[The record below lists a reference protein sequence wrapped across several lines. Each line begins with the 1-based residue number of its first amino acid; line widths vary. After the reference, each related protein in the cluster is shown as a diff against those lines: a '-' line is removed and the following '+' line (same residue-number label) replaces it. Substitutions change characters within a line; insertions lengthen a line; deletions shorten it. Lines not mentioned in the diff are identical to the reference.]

1 MITVKL
7 LGGAKRSFSSDKISI
22 EKNSMIVSDLL
33 VFLQDLVSKNMP
45 AFDAKNVLV
54 AINGIDSSAL
64 QGTET
69 SLKDGDVV
77 SIIPVVHGGGKTS
90 ISFSISNYNVELA
103 RLKKTSTDPIKLLEN
118 MRMRFPGVIIQGIRS
133 QYVLNESHVRRVIE
147 ISLAAAKTNTLLSN
161 KIETDIL
168 MRFACTRQISEAISK
183 IGLRENSDSIL
194 IMIGKKP
201 LIKKL
206 LAEISHMTESI
217 LPFQNNAN
225 FIKKEFNITKKE
237 LDCVISKTPLED
249 LIVERSAVL
258 LH

>member
-22 EKNSMIVSDLL
+22 EKNTMIVSDLL
-33 VFLQDLVSKNMP
+33 VFLQDSVLQNMP
-45 AFDAKNVLV
+45 AFDAKNILV
-54 AINGIDSSAL
+54 AVNGVDSSAL

-77 SIIPVVHGGGKTS
+77 SIIPVVHGGGKMS
-90 ISFSISNYNVELA
+90 INFSISNYNVELT
-103 RLKKTSTDPIKLLEN
+103 RLKKTSIDPIKLLEDL
-118 MRMRFPGVIIQGIRS
+118 RVRFPDVIIQGIRS
-133 QYVLNESHVRRVIE
+133 QYVLNASHVKRIIE
-147 ISLAAAKTNTLLSN
+147 ISLAASKSNTLLSN

-168 MRFACTRQISEAISK
+168 MRFACTRQISEAINK
-183 IGLRENSDSIL
+183 IGLRENSASVL

-206 LAEISHMTESI
+206 LAEISHMTESV
-217 LPFQNNAN
+217 LPFPNNAN
-225 FIKKEFNITKKE
+225 FIKKEFKITKKE
-237 LDCVISKTPLED
+237 LDCVMSKEPLED

-258 LH
+258 IH

>member
-22 EKNSMIVSDLL
+22 EKSPMTVSDLL

-64 QGTET
+64 QGAET
-69 SLKDGDVV
+69 SLRDGDVV
-77 SIIPVVHGGGKTS
+77 SIIPVVHGGGK
-90 ISFSISNYNVELA
+90 ISVNFRISNHNVELA
-103 RLKKTSTDPIKLLEN
+103 RLKKTGTDPIKLLEN
-118 MRMRFPGVIIQGIRS
+118 LRIRFPDVIIQGIRL
-133 QYVLNESHVRRVIE
+133 QYVLSTSHAKRIIE
-147 ISLAAAKTNTLLSN
+147 ISLAASKSNILLSN

-168 MRFACTRQISEAISK
+168 MRFACTRQISEAINK
-183 IGLRENSDSIL
+183 IGLRENSDSML
-194 IMIGKKP
+194 IMIGKKS

-206 LAEISHMTESI
+206 LAEISHITESI
-217 LPFQNNAN
+217 LPFPNNTN
-225 FIKKEFNITKKE
+225 FIKKEFNITKKG
-237 LDCVISKTPLED
+237 LDCIMSKTPLED

>member
-22 EKNSMIVSDLL
+22 EKNTMTVYDLL
-33 VFLQDLVSKNMP
+33 VFLKDSVSQNMP
-45 AFDAKNVLV
+45 AFDVKNILV
-54 AINGIDSSAL
+54 AVNGVDSSAL

-77 SIIPVVHGGGKTS
+77 SIIPVVHGGGKMS
-90 ISFSISNYNVELA
+90 INFSISNYNVELA
-103 RLKKTSTDPIKLLEN
+103 RLKKTTDPIKLLEDL
-118 MRMRFPGVIIQGIRS
+118 RMRFPGVIIQGIRS
-133 QYVLNESHVRRVIE
+133 QYVLNASHAKRVIE
-147 ISLAAAKTNTLLSN
+147 ISLAASKSNTLLSN
-161 KIETDIL
+161 KLETDIL
-168 MRFACTRQISEAISK
+168 MRFACTRQISEAINK
-183 IGLRENSDSIL
+183 IGLQEESASVL

-206 LAEISHMTESI
+206 LAEISHLTESV
-217 LPFQNNAN
+217 LPFPNNAN
-225 FIKKEFNITKKE
+225 FIKKEFKITKEELGCIMSKE
-237 LDCVISKTPLED
+237 PLED

>member
-22 EKNSMIVSDLL
+22 EKSSMTISDLL

-64 QGTET
+64 QGAET

-77 SIIPVVHGGGKTS
+77 SIIPVVHGGGK
-90 ISFSISNYNVELA
+90 ISVNFSISNYNVELT
-103 RLKKTSTDPIKLLEN
+103 RLKKTGTDPIKLLESL
-118 MRMRFPGVIIQGIRS
+118 RIRFPNVIIQGIRL
-133 QYVLNESHVRRVIE
+133 QYVLSTSHAKRIIE
-147 ISLAAAKTNTLLSN
+147 ISLAASKANTLLSN

-168 MRFACTRQISEAISK
+168 MRFACTRQISEAINK
-183 IGLRENSDSIL
+183 IGLQENNDSML
-194 IMIGKKP
+194 IMIGKKS

-217 LPFQNNAN
+217 LPFPNNTN
-225 FIKKEFNITKKE
+225 FIKKEFNITKKG
-237 LDCVISKTPLED
+237 LDCIMSKTPLED

>member
-22 EKNSMIVSDLL
+22 EKSSMTVSDLL
-33 VFLQDLVSKNMP
+33 VFLQDSVSKNMP

-64 QGTET
+64 QGAET
-69 SLKDGDVV
+69 SLRDGDVV
-77 SIIPVVHGGGKTS
+77 SIIPVVHGGGK
-90 ISFSISNYNVELA
+90 ISVNFRISNHNVELA
-103 RLKKTSTDPIKLLEN
+103 RLKKTGTDPIKLLEN
-118 MRMRFPGVIIQGIRS
+118 LRIRFPDVIIQGIRL
-133 QYVLNESHVRRVIE
+133 QYVLSTSHARRVIE
-147 ISLAAAKTNTLLSN
+147 ISLAASKSNTLLSN

-168 MRFACTRQISEAISK
+168 MRFACTRQISEAINK
-183 IGLRENSDSIL
+183 IGLQENSNSML
-194 IMIGKKP
+194 IVIGKKS

-206 LAEISHMTESI
+206 LAEISHITESI
-217 LPFQNNAN
+217 LPFPNNTN
-225 FIKKEFNITKKE
+225 FIKKEFNITKKS
-237 LDCVISKTPLED
+237 LDCIISKTPLED

>member
-22 EKNSMIVSDLL
+22 EKNSMTVSDLL

-45 AFDAKNVLV
+45 AFDDKNVLV
-54 AINGIDSSAL
+54 AINGVDSSAL
-64 QGTET
+64 QGAET
-69 SLKDGDVV
+69 SLKDGDIV
-77 SIIPVVHGGGKTS
+77 SIIPVVHGGGK
-90 ISFSISNYNVELA
+90 ISVNFSISNYNVELA

-118 MRMRFPGVIIQGIRS
+118 LRIRFPGVIIQGIRL
-133 QYVLNESHVRRVIE
+133 QYVLNTSHAKRVIE
-147 ISLAAAKTNTLLSN
+147 ISLAASKSNTLLSN

-168 MRFACTRQISEAISK
+168 MRFACTRQIGEAINK
-183 IGLRENSDSIL
+183 IGLRENNGSIL
-194 IMIGKKP
+194 IMIGKKS

-206 LAEISHMTESI
+206 LAEISPMTESI
-217 LPFQNNAN
+217 LPFPDNTN
-225 FIKKEFNITKKE
+225 FIKKEFNITKKG
-237 LDCVISKTPLED
+237 LDCVMSNTPLED

>member
-22 EKNSMIVSDLL
+22 EKNSMTVSDLL
-33 VFLQDLVSKNMP
+33 VFLKDSVSQNMP
-45 AFDAKNVLV
+45 AFDAKNILV
-54 AINGIDSSAL
+54 AVNGVDSSAL

-77 SIIPVVHGGGKTS
+77 SIIPVVHGGGKMS
-90 ISFSISNYNVELA
+90 INFRISNYNVGLA
-103 RLKKTSTDPIKLLEN
+103 RLKKTSTDPIKLLEDL
-118 MRMRFPGVIIQGIRS
+118 RMRFPGVIIQGIRS
-133 QYVLNESHVRRVIE
+133 QYVLNASHAKRVIE
-147 ISLAAAKTNTLLSN
+147 ISLAASKSNTLLSN
-161 KIETDIL
+161 KLETDIL
-168 MRFACTRQISEAISK
+168 MRFACTRQISEAINK
-183 IGLRENSDSIL
+183 IGLRENNASVL

-206 LAEISHMTESI
+206 LAEISHMTESV
-217 LPFQNNAN
+217 LPFPNNAN
-225 FIKKEFNITKKE
+225 FIKGEFKITKKE
-237 LDCVISKTPLED
+237 LGCVMSKEPLED

>member
-22 EKNSMIVSDLL
+22 EKSSMTVSDLL

-64 QGTET
+64 QGAET
-69 SLKDGDVV
+69 SLGDGDVV
-77 SIIPVVHGGGKTS
+77 SIIPVVHGGGK
-90 ISFSISNYNVELA
+90 ISVNFRISNHNVELA
-103 RLKKTSTDPIKLLEN
+103 RLKKSGTDPIKLLEN
-118 MRMRFPGVIIQGIRS
+118 LRIRFPDVIIQGIRL
-133 QYVLNESHVRRVIE
+133 QYVLSTSHAKRVIE
-147 ISLAAAKTNTLLSN
+147 ISLAASKSNTLLSN

-168 MRFACTRQISEAISK
+168 MRFACTRQISEAINK
-183 IGLRENSDSIL
+183 IGLQENRDSML

-206 LAEISHMTESI
+206 LIEISHITESI
-217 LPFQNNAN
+217 LPFPNNTN
-225 FIKKEFNITKKE
+225 FIKKEFNITKKG
-237 LDCVISKTPLED
+237 LDCIMSKTPLED